1 MKNKEKPKIKI
12 NMSKLSIG
20 GMEKALVDLLNTS
33 DLTQKYD
40 VTLMLVY
47 NVPKNYLNLVPK
59 DVKID
64 LVYKDKWNLLGKI
77 ITSFKLLKRY
87 MFPKK
92 YYCSICYPH
101 QHGILA
107 KLTRKESNNSII
119 FIHTDLKNSRTKK
132 ELDKLM
138 KNVEFEK
145 FNKIICVSNCAKKSF
160 LELIPN
166 YNGHVVVANN
176 YIDSNNIIN
185 KSKEKTTDVKKEKI
199 TTFLNVAR
207 HDESHKQIMRI
218 IKATKKLNKEN
229 YKFRVIL
236 VGEGPD
242 TNNYKEY
249 IKENNLHNIV
259 LTGSKS
265 NPYPYFKISDAF
277 VFSSCYEGYGIVLNE
292 ARVLEIPLITT
303 DVADAK
309 DIIDGYGILCENSE
323 EGVYQGMKKFLD
335 KGYKCKKKLDCK
347 KFNDKITKT
356 IDNLIK
362 ED

>member
-1 MKNKEKPKIKI
+1 MEKKKLKI

-20 GMEKALVDLLNTS
+20 GMEKALVDLLNNS
-33 DLTQKYD
+33 DIVEKYD

-47 NVPKNYLNLVPK
+47 NVPKNYLDLVPK

-64 LVYKDKWNLLGKI
+64 LVYKGKWNIFGKL
-77 ITSFKLLKRY
+77 ITGLRLIKRLI
-87 MFPKK
+87 FAKK
-92 YYCSICYPH
+92 YYCSICYSH

-107 KLTRKESNNSII
+107 KITRKESSNSIA
-119 FIHTDLKNSRTKK
+119 FIHTELKKSRTQK
-132 ELDKLM
+132 ELTRLM
-138 KNVEFEK
+138 KNMKFEK
-145 FNKIICVSNCAKKSF
+145 FPKIVCVSNCTKKSF

-166 YNGHVVVANN
+166 YIGHVVVANN
-176 YIDSNNIIN
+176 YIDYDNILK
-185 KSKEKTTDVKKEKI
+185 KSKEKITDVKKEEYI
-199 TTFLNVAR
+199 TFINVAR
-207 HDESHKQIMRI
+207 HDEETKCITRI
-218 IKATKKLNKEN
+218 INSTNKLNKEG

-236 VGEGPD
+236 VGEGTD
-242 TNNYKEY
+242 TENYKKLTHDLK
-249 IKENNLHNIV
+249 INNIIF
-259 LTGSKS
+259 TGLKS

-323 EGVYQGMKKFLD
+323 NGVYQGMKKFLD
-335 KGYKCKKKLDCK
+335 EGYQCKKKLDCK

-356 IDNLIK
+356 IDNLIE